1 MQRIVPEAS
10 CVPFAGMRQ
19 KIEPSEGEGQMWID
33 GVFSGGGVK
42 AFAFVGA
49 HEIVEKC
56 GYQFRRVAGTSAG
69 SIIAGFIASGYN
81 SQDIYRLMGELQPSL
96 LLDQSTIIHHFPFI
110 KWLTLYWRM
119 GLYTG
124 RTFEKWLMGI
134 LKEKGVERFS
144 DLPPDSLKIIASDLS
159 RGKMIVIPDDL
170 VEYGIHPENFSVAR
184 AIRIS
189 CSLPFFFEPVSLCD
203 RENKKCILVDGGVL
217 SNFPVW
223 LYEDQQELPARPF
236 LGFQLSSRADIAAP
250 RSIKNAVDLFH
261 GIFTTMKEGHDAK
274 YISKYAASN
283 IVFLP
288 VENIEAANFKLSK
301 DSIDHLVELGRQR
314 TKTFLKHW
322 SH

>member
-1 MQRIVPEAS
+1 
-10 CVPFAGMRQ
+10 
-19 KIEPSEGEGQMWID
+19 MWID

-49 HEIVEKC
+49 YEIVEKH
-56 GYQFRRVAGTSAG
+56 GYRFRRVAGTSAG
-69 SIIAGFIASGYN
+69 SIIAAFIASGYN
-81 SQDIYRLMGELQPSL
+81 SKDIYKLMEELQPSL
-96 LLDQSTIIHHFPFI
+96 FLDQSKIIHHFPFI

-119 GLYTG
+119 GLYKG
-124 RTFEKWLMGI
+124 NTFEKWLMEV
-134 LKEKGVERFS
+134 LKAKGVERFS

-189 CSLPFFFEPVSLCD
+189 CSLPFFFEPISLYD
-203 RENKKCILVDGGVL
+203 KENQKCILVDGGVL

-223 LYEDQQELPARPF
+223 LYDDQQDLPSRPF
-236 LGFQLSSRADIAAP
+236 LGFQLSSRTDSAAP
-250 RSIKNAVDLFH
+250 RRIKNAVDLFH
-261 GIFTTMKEGHDAK
+261 GIFTTMKEAHDAK

-288 VENIEAANFKLSK
+288 VENIETANFKLSK
-301 DSIDHLVELGRQR
+301 ENIDHLVEVGRKR
-314 TKTFLKHW
+314 TTKFLKHW
-322 SH
+322 TY